1 MKFID
6 KFFRPYAEYCLR
18 TSFSEEE
25 LREVF
30 RKELPSENDLFAL
43 VKAQFKVGKIT
54 LFRKHD
60 PLKLF
65 VDGTTRNSLRGVIS
79 ITCEKAGYESE
90 TILHITIAPSDLRFL
105 VWGML
110 CFSVGI
116 SVCGGWFRVWPMLGA
131 LVMPLFL
138 FMVLAV
144 CRSVAQDEV
153 PKIRQTFESTLR
165 GLERQYQKDGV

>member
-65 VDGTTRNSLRGVIS
+65 VGATNRNSLRGEIS
-79 ITCEKAGYESE
+79 IRCEKAEYGSE

-105 VWGML
+105 VWVML

-116 SVCGGWFRVWPMLGA
+116 SICGGWFRVWPMLGA

-138 FMVLAV
+138 FMVLAI
-144 CRSVAQDEV
+144 CRFVAQDEV
-153 PKIRQTFESTLR
+153 PKIRQTFETTLR
-165 GLERQYQKDGV
+165 GLERKYQKDGV